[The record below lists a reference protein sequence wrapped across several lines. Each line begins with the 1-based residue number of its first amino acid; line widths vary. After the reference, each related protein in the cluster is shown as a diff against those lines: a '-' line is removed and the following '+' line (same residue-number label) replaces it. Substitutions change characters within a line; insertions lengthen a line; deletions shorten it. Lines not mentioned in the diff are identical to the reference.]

1 MERDGAPRRALGR
14 PSVLSDAAQLA
25 EVFARAAEEGW
36 TELAIL
42 SRSKHWGRLSRRDW
56 DPERCFVSR
65 FGADELAALVERGEA
80 LERLALVALDID
92 DAMVEVLS
100 KLTGLQI
107 LDLSRNAITATGV
120 ESLSWIGGL
129 TQLSL
134 RSNQGV
140 GDRGA
145 EILASLRSLEVLNL
159 DRCGIGPI
167 GAQALGKL
175 GELRKLVLSHNRI
188 LDEGA
193 VALAKLARLRELEL
207 SVCQLGDEGAAA
219 LAKLRALEIL
229 RLGGNHVGP
238 KAAAAFAEHLDG
250 LQELELAVNQVGE
263 EGAHALSGMLG
274 HLRRLDLSYNKIGD
288 AGLEGLLQPWG
299 KRRVALEHLDLI
311 ENGIT
316 LVSPSVLRTR
326 DPERIREGL
335 RGGAEQPAAVAA
347 APSDAPQLAASQPA
361 PVLDAAERVI
371 EAALAD
377 WSLERERVR
386 RQAMVNA
393 HSLVD
398 DNIRA
403 FGECRL
409 DRNDFET
416 LFTYFNAD
424 SVNGKQLRNRFSPAF
439 AGSTGEQLLADLPA
453 LNHWTTRL
461 WQARTDADVFKLLDV
476 LWKDRALR
484 GAGRSFP
491 TTLLHARDP
500 EIYWPLTAGLAAGF
514 EALTGTR
521 VSRKWGSAFRDYV
534 YGLRGLRETYSIPT
548 HAVDLVLWA
557 TRGMDQGEERA
568 QPSEPD
574 SAAPQLSAP
583 EPELKPES
591 EAAAPTPEIHEL
603 VLQLSWKEGG
613 CVVRREQDTDWPDTS
628 HPLPPTEYFLDRKA
642 SLATLEA
649 LGGSLFAVLFAE
661 PSCLDAYRE
670 ALTAAREAGAP
681 LRLVLELFDDLDAV
695 DQCTV
700 ADPCWE
706 AIVDPEL
713 GRLGASAQVRLCRRR
728 AGFEAQPEPP
738 RRPGRPRLFVALAE
752 PLDMEALHLLPEYR
766 IFDELER
773 RGLVSLTRETE
784 TTLPRLCD
792 GLAKADLFHFA
803 GHAQTGQLLLVDE
816 LGAAQPLD
824 AGALREAVERAPRL
838 AVLNACKGAVT
849 LGAVAS
855 IAELLLRGGVGAVVA
870 MNGKIPDITAVA
882 FAKTFYQRLAV
893 GEAVDEAVQRTRWQL
908 CAEGLPLWFLT
919 TLWLHAPATALFD
932 QEEANRGERERV
944 RAQLAAEEVD
954 AERVYAIIDGPTSVA
969 RTLDATELRRLTR
982 SLLREARDSSDRDLP
997 AKLQRRLEEGAAR
1010 VQGAVSEPARPDVG
1024 ELVSSMGQT
1033 MEGLPGL
1040 VGGLEELIDALRG
1053 AVAVGSG
1060 AVAVAAKGA
1069 VGPSKGPGAG
1079 AGQGLAEGDP
1089 DAAVPLDGGHC
1100 EGEYPL
1106 SLRGRSCTQIEADI
1120 ERGLIFPAGVVERC
1134 LNHLL
1139 AGRHLVLTGPP
1150 GTGKSTL
1157 AERLAEVLGYDVE
1170 VETANPDWTT
1180 YEVVG
1185 GLAPATG
1192 EGSGEGVRYRVA
1204 PGCVLA
1210 AVEKNW
1216 PVDGAVRRRKAGAR
1230 GTWLIIDEM
1239 NRANLDQAF
1248 GELFTALVR
1257 GKLEDPRTRREV
1269 PIPGDFRL
1277 LCTANTAD
1285 RRLLFQFSEALKR
1298 RFAFVEVPAFEA
1310 GRLGLTKD
1318 VRGALRA
1325 QLEQRPVMRPIVD
1338 QEAAFIQ
1345 NFEALADRLD
1355 PIVERVRW
1363 FHPMGMAQIVEVL
1376 IYVLVTSHHR
1386 SEGVTP
1392 PSAVNHRWIGEA
1404 LVDNWGPAFENQ
1416 PAPVLEA
1423 LAAVLSEPPVGWLRD
1438 AHAKLSGFGRDPAL
1452 EQAARTIWTQM
1463 GELPEGSEP
1472 PWSTLPKEP
1481 AGGNVAEA
1489 GGPAWLTQP
1498 PPGELAGD
1506 AALFVARLRELAG
1519 GRAG

>member
-1 MERDGAPRRALGR
+1 MERDGAPRRALGW
-14 PSVLSDAAQLA
+14 PSVLSDAGQLA
-25 EVFARAAEEGW
+25 EVFERAAEEGW

-42 SRSKHWGRLSRRDW
+42 SRSKHWGRLSRQDW
-56 DPERCFVSR
+56 APERCFVSG
-65 FGADELAALVERGEA
+65 FGADVLAALVERGQG

-175 GELRKLVLSHNRI
+175 GELRELVLSHNRI

-193 VALAKLARLRELEL
+193 VALAKLAKLRELEL

-238 KAAAAFAEHLDG
+238 KAAAAFAGHLDK

-263 EGAHALSGMLG
+263 EGARSLSGMLG

-335 RGGAEQPAAVAA
+335 RGVGEEAAAATATAAA
-347 APSDAPQLAASQPA
+347 APSDASGPAA
-361 PVLDAAERVI
+361 VLDAAERVI

-409 DRNDFET
+409 DRQDFET
-416 LFTYFNAD
+416 LFGYFNAD
-424 SVNGKQLRNRFSPAF
+424 CVSGKHLRNRFSPAF
-439 AGSTGEQLLADLPA
+439 AGSVGGELLADLPA

-461 WQARTDADVFKLLDV
+461 WQARTDADVFTLLDV

-500 EIYWPLTAGLAAGF
+500 ELYWPLTAGLAAGF

-557 TRGMDQGEERA
+557 TRGSAEAERA
-568 QPSEPD
+568 AEAEREPV
-574 SAAPQLSAP
+574 
-583 EPELKPES
+583 
-591 EAAAPTPEIHEL
+591 APTPEMPEL

-613 CVVRREQDTDWPDTS
+613 CVVRREADTDWPDTS

-642 SLATLEA
+642 SLATLDA

-661 PSCLDAYRE
+661 SSCLEAYGE

-681 LRLVLELFDDLDAV
+681 LRLVLELFDDLDAAG
-695 DQCTV
+695 QCTV

-713 GRLGASAQVRLCRRR
+713 GRLGSSAQVRLCRRR

-784 TTLPRLCD
+784 TTLPRLYD

-824 AGALREAVERAPRL
+824 AGALREAVERPPRL
-838 AVLNACKGAVT
+838 AVLNACAGAVT

-908 CAEGLPLWFLT
+908 CAEGLPLWFLA
-919 TLWLHAPATALFD
+919 TLWLHAPAAALFD
-932 QEEANRGERERV
+932 QEEANRDERERV
-944 RAQLAAEEVD
+944 RAQLAAEEED

-982 SLLREARDSSDRDLP
+982 SLLREVRDSSDRDLP

-1010 VQGAVSEPARPDVG
+1010 VQGAVAEPARPDIG

-1033 MEGLPGL
+1033 MEGLPSL

-1060 AVAVAAKGA
+1060 AVALASKGGP
-1069 VGPSKGPGAG
+1069 VGPSKGPSSG
-1079 AGQGLAEGDP
+1079 AGQGLAGDEA
-1089 DAAVPLDGGHC
+1089 DAAVPLDGDHC

-1106 SLRGRSCTQIEADI
+1106 SLGARSCAQIEAGV
-1120 ERGLIFPAGVVERC
+1120 ERGLVFPAGVVERC

-1216 PVDGAVRRRKAGAR
+1216 PVDGAVRRRRAGGR

-1257 GKLEDPRTRREV
+1257 GKLEDPRTGREV

-1310 GRLGLTKD
+1310 GRLGLTEE

-1338 QEAAFIQ
+1338 QEATFIQ

-1423 LAAVLSEPPVGWLRD
+1423 LAAVLSEPPAGWLRG
-1438 AHAKLSGFGRDPAL
+1438 AHAKLEGFGSDPAL
-1452 EQAARTIWTQM
+1452 ERAARTIWTQM

-1498 PPGELAGD
+1498 PPGELAD
-1506 AALFVARLRELAG
+1506 DTALFVARLRELAG